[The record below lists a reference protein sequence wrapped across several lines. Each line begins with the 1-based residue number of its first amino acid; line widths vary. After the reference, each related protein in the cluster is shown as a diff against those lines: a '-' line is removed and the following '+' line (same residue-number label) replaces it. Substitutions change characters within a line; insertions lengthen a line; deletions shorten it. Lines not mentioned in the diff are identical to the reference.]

1 MTPGVKAGAGAG
13 AGTVAVRL
21 CGIEADIGGFLF
33 DDMYLSFK
41 FLFELY
47 VPSLSIYARVF

>member
-1 MTPGVKAGAGAG
+1 MTPGVKAGAG

-41 FLFELY
+41 FLFELNL
-47 VPSLSIYARVF
+47 PSLSICASVF